1 MHQFFGQRRVK
12 MLTNFKNKKTPINFF
27 MGVFGLLYFTGQ
39 APVAHSA
46 STNSSKLLV
55 LFRSTTPSTLT

>member
-1 MHQFFGQRRVK
+1 MPQFFGFGHIK
-12 MLTNFKNKKTPINFF
+12 MQTNFGNKKAPINFF
-27 MGVFGLLYFTGQ
+27 MGAFCLVYFTGQ

-46 STNSSKLLV
+46 STSSSKLLV